1 MKVAVVAEYYPR
13 RADPVLGVW
22 AHRQALA
29 VARAGVQTRVVVL
42 HRLVPPRAA
51 LRSGRA
57 ATSRELA
64 ARLRQPRHEVRDGIP
79 VTYVPYV
86 SPPRPSFYAYWG
98 AWSAPALGLAL
109 RALRRSFDFDLVHA
123 HNAVPAG
130 DAVRRVHPHMP
141 LVVSVHGSDV
151 LYTARAGVA
160 GARAV
165 RRTLE
170 AASVVVANSAGT
182 GELAAAYGARRVRV
196 VHLGADIPRG
206 ADGGAAA
213 EHPLERLAQE
223 LPEPTL
229 VTVAHLVARKRHA
242 DVVRAVAAL
251 AARHPRLRYL
261 VVGDGPERDS
271 LLALAASLGVAE
283 RVEMA
288 GQLSPGEALERMWR
302 GTLFVMPSTEEAF
315 GVSYIEAMAGGV
327 PAIGARGEPGPE
339 EIAGAGGGIE
349 LVKAGDVDALA
360 RLIDELLSS
369 PERLRALGERAR
381 ATVSEHFTWQRC
393 AEQTLGAY
401 ELAMR

>member
-13 RADPVLGVW
+13 RADPVLGIW

-29 VARAGVQTRVVVL
+29 VARAGVQTHVVVL

-51 LRSGRA
+51 LRSGGA
-57 ATSRELA
+57 ATSRDLA

-79 VTYVPYV
+79 LTYVPYI

-98 AWSAPALGLAL
+98 AWSAPVLGLAL

-130 DAVRRVHPHMP
+130 DAARRVHPHMP

-182 GELAAAYGARRVRV
+182 GELAAGYGARRVRV

-206 ADGGAAA
+206 ADGDAAA

-242 DVVRAVAAL
+242 DVVHAVAAL

-271 LLALAASLGVAE
+271 LLALAGSLGVAE
-283 RVEMA
+283 RVEIA

-302 GTLFVMPSTEEAF
+302 CTLFVMPSTEEAF

-339 EIAGAGGGIE
+339 EIAGVGGGIE

-381 ATVSEHFTWQRC
+381 STVSEHFTWQRC

>member
-1 MKVAVVAEYYPR
+1 M
-13 RADPVLGVW
+13 
-22 AHRQALA
+22 
-29 VARAGVQTRVVVL
+29 ARAGVQTRVVVL
-42 HRLVPPRAA
+42 HRIVPPRAA
-51 LRSGRA
+51 LRSGGA
-57 ATSRELA
+57 PTLHELA
-64 ARLRQPRHEVRDGIP
+64 ARLRQPLHEVRDGIP

-98 AWSAPALGLAL
+98 AWSAPVLGLAL

-130 DAVRRVHPHMP
+130 DAVRRVDPARP

-160 GARAV
+160 GAHAV

-182 GELAAAYGARRVRV
+182 GELAASYGARRVRV
-196 VHLGADIPRG
+196 VHLGAEAPRE
-206 ADGGAAA
+206 ADGDVSA
-213 EHPLERLAQE
+213 EHPLHRLAQE

-229 VTVAHLVARKRHA
+229 VTAAHLVPRKRHA
-242 DVVRAVAAL
+242 DVIRAVAAL
-251 AARHPRLRYL
+251 AERHPRLRY
-261 VVGDGPERDS
+261 VVIGDGPARDS

-283 RVEMA
+283 RVEIA
-288 GQLSPGEALERMWR
+288 GQLSPEEALERVRR

-315 GVSYIEAMAGGV
+315 GVAYIEAMAVGI

-339 EIAGAGGGIE
+339 EIAAAGGGIE
-349 LVKAGDVDALA
+349 LVTAADVDSLA

-369 PERLRALGERAR
+369 PERLRTLGERAR
-381 ATVSEHFTWQRC
+381 DTVAEHFTWRRC

-401 ELAMR
+401 ELAMQ